1 MTDSPITQSQ
11 LDALEKAADRVF
23 AKLGIDIEFTRH
35 FIDRVNDERN
45 RKQITIRE
53 LGALLAKEYTR
64 WGNTIAKMP
73 VSAEAVMKD
82 LGSAINMPFVI
93 DKNGNGKDLIA
104 KTIMRKKDFKTPDR
118 AFPVE
123 SVEEGKPDPVELRRD
138 NIKKKNIS
146 NADLNK
152 IAATSKLI
160 KKQPK
165 KTNED
170 DGEEYYV
177 AGKSRFYK
185 QMHYLNTDNPSVT
198 LIKRHIKHAT
208 AMDKAT
214 AEEHAKDWAYH
225 PNGYKIELIPA
236 NKGIKEMHGAEKG
249 KQVKGRSATPSM
261 GKPTT
266 GGSSPHPMRG
276 KLVGEQA
283 ATEVAQPPLDV
294 TTPSSIAK
302 KHGVDTSMVMK
313 NLKEGFKIEAETTP
327 DKYTAMEI
335 ALGHINEM
343 PNYYTKSDN
352 VVASINEMLVKGA
365 WECQQLRERITDPR
379 EAMLRKALAY
389 LEEMHEA
396 NGDQQSISGYAFD
409 IIRSFN
415 LKNIVNAKELA
426 DLYCQ
431 WKNVNKDIMC

>member
-123 SVEEGKPDPVELRRD
+123 SVE
-138 NIKKKNIS
+138 
-146 NADLNK
+146 
-152 IAATSKLI
+152 
-160 KKQPK
+160 
-165 KTNED
+165 
-170 DGEEYYV
+170 
-177 AGKSRFYK
+177 
-185 QMHYLNTDNPSVT
+185 
-198 LIKRHIKHAT
+198 
-208 AMDKAT
+208 
-214 AEEHAKDWAYH
+214 
-225 PNGYKIELIPA
+225 
-236 NKGIKEMHGAEKG
+236 EMHGAEKG